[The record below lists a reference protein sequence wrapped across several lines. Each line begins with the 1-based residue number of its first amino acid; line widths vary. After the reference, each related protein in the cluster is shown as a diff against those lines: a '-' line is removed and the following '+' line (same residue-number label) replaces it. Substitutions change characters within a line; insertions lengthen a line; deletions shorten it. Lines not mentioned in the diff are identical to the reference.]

1 MTSFPKKT
9 LKRSLAFAAC
19 ALITLMCLTGC
30 DLAGTAA
37 AASSAAPSF
46 SSAPAYTAAA
56 KRTPEPEKTESSSFG
71 VSASP
76 TPSASSNTENT
87 ETTETTEADLTLLKY
102 SGKPYAVV
110 NGGIPSFSQ
119 TGAASWERYGE
130 LDRLGRCTAAE
141 ACIGRDIM
149 PTLTR
154 GPIGQIKPTGWQTA
168 KYDFVDGK
176 YLYNRCHLIGFQLT
190 GENANERNLITGT
203 RYLNTKGM
211 LPFENM
217 VADYIKD
224 TGHHVMYRCT
234 PVFAGNESVARG
246 VHLEAY
252 SVEDKGDGICFN
264 VFIFNVQP
272 GVKIDYLTGES
283 SLENESTAPTPTQRP
298 SSAPKPTPKPS
309 PSSTAQAQSYV
320 LNTKTKVFHYASC
333 RHVSS
338 IKDANRKNFT
348 GSRGALINDGF
359 KPCGSCHP

>member
-1 MTSFPKKT
+1 MTFFPKKA

-19 ALITLMCLTGC
+19 ALIALMCLTGC

-37 AASSAAPSF
+37 AAFSAAPSF

-56 KRTPEPEKTESSSFG
+56 NRTPEPEKTESSSFG

-76 TPSASSNTENT
+76 TPSASSSAEN
-87 ETTETTEADLTLLKY
+87 TEADLALLKY

-119 TGAASWERYGE
+119 TGTASWERYGE

-224 TGHHVMYRCT
+224 TGNHVMYRCT
-234 PVFAGNESVARG
+234 PVFAGNELVARG

-283 SLENESTAPTPTQRP
+283 SLENENTAPTPTPKP
-298 SSAPKPTPKPS
+298 SVTPKPTPKPS

-320 LNTKTKVFHYASC
+320 LNTKTHVFHYASC

-338 IKDANRKNFT
+338 IKDANRENFT
-348 GSRGALINDGF
+348 GSRDTLIRRGYS
-359 KPCGSCHP
+359 PCGSCHP

>member
-19 ALITLMCLTGC
+19 ALIAALICLTGC
-30 DLAGTAA
+30 YFTGTAP
-37 AASSAAPSF
+37 SAAPSF
-46 SSAPAYTAAA
+46 SAAPSYTAAA
-56 KRTPEPEKTESSSFG
+56 DRTPEPYITESPSSG
-71 VSASP
+71 GSAAP
-76 TPSASSNTENT
+76 AASASSNTENT
-87 ETTETTEADLTLLKY
+87 EADLALLKY

-119 TGAASWERYGE
+119 TGTASWERYGE

-154 GPIGQIKPTGWQTA
+154 GPIGQIKPTGWHTA

-224 TGHHVMYRCT
+224 TGNHVMYRCT
-234 PVFAGNESVARG
+234 PVFAGNELVARG

-283 SLENESTAPTPTQRP
+283 SLEDESTTTPTPKP
-298 SSAPKPTPKPS
+298 SATPKPTPKPS

-320 LNTKTKVFHYASC
+320 LNTKTHVFHYASC

-338 IKDANRKNFT
+338 IKAANRENFT
-348 GSRGALINDGF
+348 GSRDTLIDRGYS
-359 KPCGSCHP
+359 PCGSCHP

>member
-19 ALITLMCLTGC
+19 ALIAALVCLTGC
-30 DLAGTAA
+30 YFTGTAP
-37 AASSAAPSF
+37 SAAPSF
-46 SSAPAYTAAA
+46 SAAASYTADAS
-56 KRTPEPEKTESSSFG
+56 RTPEPYITESPSSG
-71 VSASP
+71 GSAAP
-76 TPSASSNTENT
+76 AASASSNTENT
-87 ETTETTEADLTLLKY
+87 EADLALLKY

-119 TGAASWERYGE
+119 TGTASWERYGE

-154 GPIGQIKPTGWQTA
+154 GPIGQIKPTGWHTA

-224 TGHHVMYRCT
+224 TGNHVMYRCT
-234 PVFAGNESVARG
+234 PVFAGNELVARG

-283 SLENESTAPTPTQRP
+283 SLEDESTTTPTPKP
-298 SSAPKPTPKPS
+298 SVTPKPTPKPS

-320 LNTKTKVFHYASC
+320 LNTKTHFFHYASC

-338 IKDANRKNFT
+338 IKAANRKNFT
-348 GSRGALINDGF
+348 GSRDTLIDRGYS
-359 KPCGSCHP
+359 PCGSCHP

>member
-1 MTSFPKKT
+1 MTFFPKKT

-19 ALITLMCLTGC
+19 ALIAALVCLTGC
-30 DLAGTAA
+30 YFTGTAP
-37 AASSAAPSF
+37 SAAPSF
-46 SSAPAYTAAA
+46 SAAASYTADAS
-56 KRTPEPEKTESSSFG
+56 RTPEPYITESPSSG
-71 VSASP
+71 GSAAP
-76 TPSASSNTENT
+76 AASASSNTENT
-87 ETTETTEADLTLLKY
+87 EADLALLKY

-119 TGAASWERYGE
+119 TGTASWERYGE

-154 GPIGQIKPTGWQTA
+154 GPIGQIKPTGWHTA

-224 TGHHVMYRCT
+224 TGNHVMYRCT
-234 PVFAGNESVARG
+234 PVFAGNELVARG

-252 SVEDKGDGICFN
+252 SVEDNGDGICFN

-283 SLENESTAPTPTQRP
+283 SLEGESTTTPTPKP
-298 SSAPKPTPKPS
+298 SVTPKPTPKPS

-320 LNTKTKVFHYASC
+320 LNTKTHVFHYASC

-348 GSRGALINDGF
+348 GSRDALISDGF

>member
-9 LKRSLAFAAC
+9 LERSLAFAAC

-30 DLAGTAA
+30 DLAGTAT

-56 KRTPEPEKTESSSFG
+56 NRTPEPEKTESSSFG

-76 TPSASSNTENT
+76 TPSASSN
-87 ETTETTEADLTLLKY
+87 TETTEADLTLLKY

-119 TGAASWERYGE
+119 TGTASWERYGE

-141 ACIGRDIM
+141 ACIGMDIM
-149 PTLTR
+149 PALTR
-154 GPIGQIKPTGWQTA
+154 GPIGQIKPTGWHTA

-224 TGHHVMYRCT
+224 TGNHVMYRCT
-234 PVFAGNESVARG
+234 PVFAGNELVARG

-283 SLENESTAPTPTQRP
+283 SLENENTAPPPTPKP
-298 SSAPKPTPKPS
+298 SVTPKPTPKSS

-320 LNTKTKVFHYASC
+320 LNTKTHVFHYASC

-338 IKDANRKNFT
+338 IKDANRENFT
-348 GSRGALINDGF
+348 SSRGALINDGF

>member
-1 MTSFPKKT
+1 MTIFPKKA
-9 LKRSLAFAAC
+9 LKRTLAFAAC
-19 ALITLMCLTGC
+19 ALIAALVSLTGC
-30 DLAGTAA
+30 YFTGTAL
-37 AASSAAPSF
+37 SAAPSF

-56 KRTPEPEKTESSSFG
+56 NRTPEPEKTESSSFG

-76 TPSASSNTENT
+76 TPSPSSN
-87 ETTETTEADLTLLKY
+87 TEADLTLLKY

-119 TGAASWERYGE
+119 TGTASWERYGE

-176 YLYNRCHLIGFQLT
+176 YLYNRC
-190 GENANERNLITGT
+190 ITGT

-224 TGHHVMYRCT
+224 TGNHVMYRCT
-234 PVFAGNESVARG
+234 PVFAGNELVARG

-283 SLENESTAPTPTQRP
+283 SLENENTAPTPTPKP
-298 SSAPKPTPKPS
+298 SVTPKPTPKPS

-320 LNTKTKVFHYASC
+320 LNTKTHVFHYASC

-338 IKDANRKNFT
+338 IKDANRENFT
-348 GSRGALINDGF
+348 GSRDTLIRRGYS
-359 KPCGSCHP
+359 PCGSCHP

>member
-1 MTSFPKKT
+1 MTFFPKKA

-19 ALITLMCLTGC
+19 ALIAALVCLTGC
-30 DLAGTAA
+30 YFTGTAP
-37 AASSAAPSF
+37 SAAPSF
-46 SSAPAYTAAA
+46 SSVPSYTAAA
-56 KRTPEPEKTESSSFG
+56 NRTPEPYITESPSSG
-71 VSASP
+71 DSAAP
-76 TPSASSNTENT
+76 TPSPSSNTEN
-87 ETTETTEADLTLLKY
+87 TEADLTLLKY

-119 TGAASWERYGE
+119 TGTASWERYGE

-154 GPIGQIKPTGWQTA
+154 GPIGQIKPTGWHTA

-224 TGHHVMYRCT
+224 TGNHVMYRCT
-234 PVFAGNESVARG
+234 PVFAGNELVARG

-283 SLENESTAPTPTQRP
+283 SLETDSTAPTPTPKP
-298 SSAPKPTPKPS
+298 SVTPKPTPKPS

-320 LNTKTKVFHYASC
+320 LNTKTHVFHYASC

-348 GSRGALINDGF
+348 GSRDALISDGF
-359 KPCGSCHP
+359 NPCGSCHP

>member
-1 MTSFPKKT
+1 MTFFPKKT
-9 LKRSLAFAAC
+9 LERSLAFAAC

-30 DLAGTAA
+30 DLAGTAT

-46 SSAPAYTAAA
+46 SSVPSYTAAA
-56 KRTPEPEKTESSSFG
+56 NRTPEPEKTESSSFG

-76 TPSASSNTENT
+76 TPSASSSTENT
-87 ETTETTEADLTLLKY
+87 EADLALLKY

-119 TGAASWERYGE
+119 TGTASWERYGE

-141 ACIGRDIM
+141 ACIGMDIM
-149 PTLTR
+149 PALTR
-154 GPIGQIKPTGWQTA
+154 GPIGQIKPTGWHTA

-224 TGHHVMYRCT
+224 TGNHVMYRCT
-234 PVFAGNESVARG
+234 PVFAGNELVARG

-283 SLENESTAPTPTQRP
+283 SLKNESTAPTPTQRP

-309 PSSTAQAQSYV
+309 PSSTAQVQSYV

-348 GSRGALINDGF
+348 GSRGALIKDGF

>member
-1 MTSFPKKT
+1 MTFFPKKT

-19 ALITLMCLTGC
+19 ALIAALVCLTGC
-30 DLAGTAA
+30 YFTGTAP
-37 AASSAAPSF
+37 SAAPSF
-46 SSAPAYTAAA
+46 SAAASYTADAS
-56 KRTPEPEKTESSSFG
+56 RTPEPYITESPSSG
-71 VSASP
+71 GSAAP
-76 TPSASSNTENT
+76 AASASSSTENT
-87 ETTETTEADLTLLKY
+87 EADLALLKY

-119 TGAASWERYGE
+119 TGTASWERYGE

-154 GPIGQIKPTGWQTA
+154 GPIGQIKPTGWHTA

-224 TGHHVMYRCT
+224 TGNHVMYRCT
-234 PVFAGNESVARG
+234 PVFAGNELVARG

-252 SVEDKGDGICFN
+252 SVEDNGDGICFN

-283 SLENESTAPTPTQRP
+283 SLEGESTTTPTPKP
-298 SSAPKPTPKPS
+298 SVTPKPTPKPS

-320 LNTKTKVFHYASC
+320 LNTKTHVFHYASC

-348 GSRGALINDGF
+348 GSRDALISDGF